1 MLYFSANIKNLH
13 KCKLHK
19 CIFLREAVLGQLAG
33 AAQAVLFPLFAA
45 EEFDGNDECK
55 PYKAPNESGSDVE
68 LPVRDG

>member
-1 MLYFSANIKNLH
+1 M
-13 KCKLHK
+13 
-19 CIFLREAVLGQLAG
+19 EQLAG
-33 AAQAVLFPLFAA
+33 AAQAVLSPLFAA